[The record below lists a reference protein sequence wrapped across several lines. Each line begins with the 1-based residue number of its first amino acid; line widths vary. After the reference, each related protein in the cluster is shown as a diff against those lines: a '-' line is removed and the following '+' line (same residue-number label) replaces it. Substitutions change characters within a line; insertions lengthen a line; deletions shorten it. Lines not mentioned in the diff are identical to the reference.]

1 MFIDENSIQIKVGNG
16 SYVNMGQ
23 YISSAKYG
31 FHKLWSEDSGRA
43 LSGKMVGSL
52 KGIFPKITLSFN
64 PLTKSQLEEIT
75 DILDSAYQTTK
86 YYDPKKKQYV
96 EMATYSN
103 DWENNNK
110 NIIEGAV
117 RNQPFEWS
125 VIAVE
130 KRR

>member
-1 MFIDENSIQIKVGNG
+1 MFIDESSIQIKVGNG

-23 YISSAKYG
+23 YISNAKYG

-43 LSGKMVGSL
+43 LSGKMVATL
-52 KGIFPKITLSFN
+52 KGIYPKITMSFKPLSK
-64 PLTKSQLEEIT
+64 TQLETIAP
-75 DILDSAYQTTK
+75 ILNSAFQTTK
-86 YYDPKKKQYV
+86 FYDPEKQAYV

-110 NIIEGAV
+110 NIIA
-117 RNQPFEWS
+117 NTIKNDTFEWAVIS
-125 VIAVE
+125 VD